1 MKVKKSIIEVL
12 LVSVVLAFSASAAA
26 KDLRLGLIVPNS
38 HAWTAAARS
47 MAKDLKEQSDGKY
60 TVSIYPS
67 GQLGSE
73 ARMLQQLQTGA
84 LDMAFLTLA
93 EITNRAPEF
102 GAFYEPYLVE
112 NVEQAGEL
120 LNGPTATKM
129 LENLP
134 SEAGVVGVGY
144 GIASMRVMLTNFRAT
159 SAEELSGRKIRI
171 TPFPPVRDFYN
182 LLGAAFTPMPLPDVY
197 DALANGQ
204 VDGVDADMELVWK
217 LKLYQRAQTVLNSN
231 HMMFPV
237 IGLVS
242 GRLWAQLSESDRKLI
257 SGVAN
262 KHLNALFPKYTK
274 IQAEMT
280 RNVKNAGVDV
290 VDVGPDFFGDVI
302 DEWDAQW
309 TRKAPVLKDL
319 KAEAAAI
326 KRGDAPQ

>member
-1 MKVKKSIIEVL
+1 MALKKYFGVTL
-12 LVSVVLAFSASAAA
+12 SVVALFFVSASAGA

-47 MAKDLKEQSDGKY
+47 MAEDLKEQSDGKY

-84 LDMAFLTLA
+84 VDMAFLTLA

-144 GIASMRVMLTNFRAT
+144 GIASMRVMLTNFPAT
-159 SAEELSGRKIRI
+159 SAEELSGRAR
-171 TPFPPVRDFYN
+171 P
-182 LLGAAFTPMPLPDVY
+182 GEHH
-197 DALANGQ
+197 NGM
-204 VDGVDADMELVWK
+204 G
-217 LKLYQRAQTVLNSN
+217 
-231 HMMFPV
+231 
-237 IGLVS
+237 
-242 GRLWAQLSESDRKLI
+242 
-257 SGVAN
+257 
-262 KHLNALFPKYTK
+262 
-274 IQAEMT
+274 QA
-280 RNVKNAGVDV
+280 
-290 VDVGPDFFGDVI
+290 I
-302 DEWDAQW
+302 
-309 TRKAPVLKDL
+309 
-319 KAEAAAI
+319 
-326 KRGDAPQ
+326 